1 MPLVP
6 TNPSKLCRQIVG
18 DLIPIMQNQMDNKME
33 SDMKTGVIEESIGIG
48 TVDIK
53 NLHDPNIQSYH
64 NSQGLGYAWPCSN
77 ARCSVSTEV
86 NTSLD

>member
-33 SDMKTGVIEESIGIG
+33 SDMKTWLLEESIGIG
-48 TVDIK
+48 TFDIK
-53 NLHDPNIQSYH
+53 TCMTLIYNPIIILK
-64 NSQGLGYAWPCSN
+64 
-77 ARCSVSTEV
+77 V
-86 NTSLD
+86 